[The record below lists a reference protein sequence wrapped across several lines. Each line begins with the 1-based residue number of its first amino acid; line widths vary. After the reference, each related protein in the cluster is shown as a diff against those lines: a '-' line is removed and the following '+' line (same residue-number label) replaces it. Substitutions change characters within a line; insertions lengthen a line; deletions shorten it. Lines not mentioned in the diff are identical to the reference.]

1 MGLLISRFAEI
12 MNLVIE
18 QKNNYAFEILEIS
31 TKSLNDLIQ
40 NLTSVNFKIN
50 LTNIHFIIA
59 LLYIA
64 QITKISI
71 VEPLLSK

>member
-1 MGLLISRFAEI
+1 MGSLISRFAEI
-12 MNLVIE
+12 MDLIIQ
-18 QKNNYAFEILEIS
+18 QKDNYGFEILEIS
-31 TKSLNDLIQ
+31 TKSLNDLIKT
-40 NLTSVNFKIN
+40 LTSVNFKIN

-71 VEPLLSK
+71 VEPLLS

>member
-1 MGLLISRFAEI
+1 MGSLISRFAEI
-12 MNLVIE
+12 MNIVIE
-18 QKNNYAFEILEIS
+18 QKDNYAFEILEIS
-31 TKSLNDLIQ
+31 TESLNDLIKT
-40 NLTSVNFKIN
+40 LTSVNFKIN

-71 VEPLLSK
+71 VEPLLS

>member
-1 MGLLISRFAEI
+1 MGSLISRFAEI
-12 MNLVIE
+12 MELIIE
-18 QKNNYAFEILEIS
+18 QKNNYGFEILEIS
-31 TKSLNDLIQ
+31 TKSLNDLIKT
-40 NLTSVNFKIN
+40 LTSVNFKLD

-71 VEPLLSK
+71 VEPLLS